1 MSTAA
6 ARGTVRRRTQS
17 ILAVVLALGLSLLA
31 ACGSTEPGGTATGGA
46 PASTAASSAQ
56 PVKLGIVGYSAA
68 DATLNKTAEQVKSK
82 AEALGWETDYQAA
95 NPAGDPANAN
105 SLIQVMIRNGATMI
119 MTLAFDPDTLAAG
132 IATAQAEQVPVL
144 AMSAGKLA
152 PGVAWASNVGYIPDM
167 GEQIKK
173 DFADASKVEV
183 LNMTYLLATPGQG
196 RNKLIKEVAE
206 SDPKFTLTD
215 KEVPIPGAVQGGRDF
230 TAAWLSAHPPT
241 DGTELAIYAVFDQP
255 AEGAVAALKQANRKD
270 VKIYSYDATPAG
282 LALVKEGYIVADVQ
296 NGREA
301 QAQQA
306 IEAAQR
312 VAKGELTVD
321 KGELV
326 PAAFFIITTENV
338 EQYEKDFP
346 AAFTE
351 EGV

>member
-1 MSTAA
+1 MKRAA
-6 ARGTVRRRTQS
+6 VRGTIRRRARFT
-17 ILAVVLALGLSLLA
+17 LALALVLGLSLVA
-31 ACGSTEPGGTATGGA
+31 ACSSGETADPAPSTSES
-46 PASTAASSAQ
+46 ASASAK

-68 DATLNKTAEQVKSK
+68 DATLNKTAQQVEAK
-82 AEALGWETDYQAA
+82 AKALGWETDYQAA

-105 SLIQVMIRNGATMI
+105 SLIQVMVRSGATMI
-119 MTLAFDPDTLAAG
+119 MTLAFDPDTLASG
-132 IATAQAEQVPVL
+132 IATAQAEKIPVL

-167 GEQIKK
+167 GEKIKT

-183 LNMTYLLATPGQG
+183 LNLTYLLATPGQG

-230 TAAWLSAHPPT
+230 TAAWLSAHPKT
-241 DGTELAIYAVFDQP
+241 EGTELAIYAVFDQP
-255 AEGAVAALKQANRKD
+255 AEGAVAALNQANRKD
-270 VKIYSYDATPAG
+270 VRIYSYDATPAG
-282 LALVKEGYIVADVQ
+282 LALVKDGYIVADVQ

-306 IEAAQR
+306 IEAAQK
-312 VAKGELTVD
+312 VANGELTVD

-326 PAAFFIITTENV
+326 PAAFFIVTNENV
-338 EQYEKDFP
+338 EQYEKEFP